1 MEKDPINPSYYRRGK
16 IPVHTFII
24 DQGLDSDEASIVK
37 YMCRHKYRGGVL
49 DLQKAR
55 WYLNKLIRR
64 YKKELKDADRKT
76 DPAEV

>member
-1 MEKDPINPSYYRRGK
+1 METDPINPSYYRRGK

-24 DQGLDSDEASIVK
+24 DQGLNPDEASIIK
-37 YMCRHKYRGGVL
+37 YICRHRYKDGVL

-64 YKKELKDADRKT
+64 CKKDKSDETAT
-76 DPAEV
+76 NTPV